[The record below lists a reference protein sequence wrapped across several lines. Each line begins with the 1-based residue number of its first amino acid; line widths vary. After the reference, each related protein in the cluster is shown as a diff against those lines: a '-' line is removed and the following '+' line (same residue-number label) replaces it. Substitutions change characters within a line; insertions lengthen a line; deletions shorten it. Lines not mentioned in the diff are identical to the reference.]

1 MQADRTSKY
10 SAYVCYAS
18 SPSVDEARIPVQSND
33 PWRKLEIELGR
44 AVVECTTHNSV
55 DGTAITVTAPMV
67 MQLSFTPPRSP
78 PSSELPPP
86 SAVRY
91 PPSELPHP
99 SAVRYPPSE
108 LPHPSAVRYRLEH
121 DTLVVTLVYPGAPAT
136 TIVIDVRQEVLRS
149 DQVTDLKLRF
159 PISYH
164 LEPRS
169 TAYQALKAAGA
180 MT

>member
-99 SAVRYPPSE
+99 SAVRY
-108 LPHPSAVRYRLEH
+108 RLEH